1 MFVISVSV
9 GVVHVLCA
17 EHGVIFFTYRSL
29 LHFGV
34 PENLQVGSVFTVNTD
49 VLGNLAG
56 SQEPRYLQ
64 CF

>member
-1 MFVISVSV
+1 VSV
-9 GVVHVLCA
+9 GVAHVLCA
-17 EHGVIFFTYRSL
+17 CVEHGVIFFTYRSL